1 MTSHDE
7 LFDSIAAYALGVLP
21 PAEAQAVE
29 AHLQSCER
37 CRDEYR
43 ALRPAVTAVAYSAE
57 ACADASTGAVV
68 ASPLLKS
75 RIMKHVRAE
84 AAAQPKRG
92 ADVASPP
99 TPSAWPVYALAA
111 ACLALAIVTGLTNL
125 SLNRRLNRDLA
136 ETAAQT
142 QTIADLTAP
151 GAQRYSFAGGEV
163 VTNDDRIYI
172 AMRNLPEPP
181 PGRVYQAWTLA
192 RGAKSVA
199 PSRIFMPRSGTTVV
213 PLPETA
219 GRTAAVAVSVEPM
232 GGSKQPTTK
241 PIAVVRI

>member
-1 MTSHDE
+1 MIGHDE
-7 LFDSIAAYALGVLP
+7 LFDSIAPYALGVLP

-43 ALRPAVTAVAYSAE
+43 SLRPAVTAVAYSAE
-57 ACADASTGAVV
+57 ACTDATRGAVV

-84 AAAQPKRG
+84 AASQPTGRVDAAAQPIRH
-92 ADVASPP
+92 
-99 TPSAWPVYALAA
+99 AWPAYALAA
-111 ACLALAIVTGLTNL
+111 ACLALAIITGFTAM
-125 SLNRRLNRDLA
+125 SLNRRLSRDLA

-151 GAQRYSFAGGEV
+151 GAQRHLFAGGEV
-163 VTNDDRIYI
+163 VTNGDRIYI
-172 AMRNLPEPP
+172 AMRDLPEPP

-192 RGAKSVA
+192 RGAKTVA
-199 PSRIFMPRSGTTVV
+199 PSRTFMPRSGTTVV
-213 PLPETA
+213 PLPEAA
-219 GRTAAVAVSVEPM
+219 GRTAAVAVSVEPS
-232 GGSKQPTTK
+232 GGSQQPTTK
-241 PIAVVRI
+241 PMVMIHM